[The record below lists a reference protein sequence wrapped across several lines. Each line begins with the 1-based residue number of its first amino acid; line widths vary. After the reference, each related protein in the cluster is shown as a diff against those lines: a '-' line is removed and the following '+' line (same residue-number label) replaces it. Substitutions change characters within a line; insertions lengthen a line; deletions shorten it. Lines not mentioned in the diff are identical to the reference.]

1 MIFHQLFDKESSTYT
16 YLLADSHTRE
26 GVLIDTVLENI
37 ERDLKL
43 VKELGLKLLYVLD
56 THIHADHVTGAGEIR
71 KRTGA
76 KTAVSKDSQVD
87 CADLLL
93 DDGQELKF
101 GAHSIR
107 VLATPGHTDSCVSYI
122 IGEKVF
128 TGDALLIRGTG
139 RTDFQQGSS
148 QRLYESITQK
158 LFCLPPQTMVYPAH
172 DYKGQDHST
181 IDEEMKHNPRVHSG
195 ITLDQF
201 VRTMSEL
208 KLSQPAKI
216 HEALPANM
224 ACGQKR
230 LG

>member
-16 YLLADSHTRE
+16 YLLADSKTLE
-26 GVLIDTVLENI
+26 AVLIDTVLENV

-43 VKELGLKLLYVLD
+43 IKELGLKLLYVLD

-71 KRTGA
+71 KSTGA
-76 KTAVSKDSQVD
+76 KTAVGKGSQVD
-87 CADLLL
+87 CADILFE
-93 DDGQELKF
+93 DGQELKF
-101 GAHSIR
+101 GAHSIK
-107 VLATPGHTDSCVSYI
+107 VIMTPGHTDSCVSYL

-148 QRLYESITQK
+148 QRLFESITQK
-158 LFCLPPQTMVYPAH
+158 LFRLPPQTLVFPAH

-181 IDEEMKHNPRVHSG
+181 IADEMKHNPRINSG
-195 ITLDQF
+195 VTLDQF
-201 VRTMSEL
+201 VKTMSEL
-208 KLSQPAKI
+208 KLGLPAKI

-224 ACGQKR
+224 ACGQK
-230 LG
+230 L